1 MIRSLE
7 GFRRAVI
14 SSSVAWALPLP
25 LRGAA
30 VRDFELDGVEEG
42 GEVTELRGT
51 WRGEEAME
59 WRGEATE

>member
-1 MIRSLE
+1 M
-7 GFRRAVI
+7 I